1 MDLLIPL
8 LSGAFGAGILSLV
21 QFFVSRHDKKKEAES
36 AERKALR
43 YLMLYIIQDTARELI
58 ADGKAT
64 IDDKRQLHQWHE
76 VYHQG
81 LGGNGDA
88 DKLMDAVDRLPFDTN
103 N

>member
-1 MDLLIPL
+1 MEWIIPL
-8 LSGAFGAGILSLV
+8 LSGAFGAGIFSFV
-21 QFFVSRHDKKKEAES
+21 QFLINRSDKKKEKES

-58 ADGKAT
+58 SNGKAT
-64 IDDKRQLHQWHE
+64 MDDKRQLHQWHE

-88 DKLMDAVDRLPFDTN
+88 DKLMEAVDRLQFDLD
-103 N
+103 

>member
-1 MDLLIPL
+1 MDWLIPL
-8 LSGAFGAGILSLV
+8 LSGAFGAGIFSFV
-21 QFFVSRHDKKKEAES
+21 QFLINRRDKKKEAES

-58 ADGKAT
+58 ADRKAT
-64 IDDKRQLHQWHE
+64 MDEKRQLHQWHE

-88 DKLMDAVDRLPFDTN
+88 DKLMEAVDRLPFDLN
-103 N
+103 

>member
-1 MDLLIPL
+1 MDWIIPL
-8 LSGAFGAGILSLV
+8 LSGAFGAGIFSFV
-21 QFFVSRHDKKKEAES
+21 QFLINRADKKKEKES

-64 IDDKRQLHQWHE
+64 MDDKRQLHQWHE

-88 DKLMDAVDRLPFDTN
+88 DKLMEAVDRLPFDLD
-103 N
+103 

>member
-1 MDLLIPL
+1 MDWIIPL
-8 LSGAFGAGILSLV
+8 LSGAFGAGIFSFV
-21 QFFVSRHDKKKEAES
+21 QFLISRQDKKKEKES

-58 ADGKAT
+58 SDGKAT
-64 IDDKRQLHQWHE
+64 MDEKRQLHQWHE

-88 DKLMDAVDRLPFDTN
+88 DKLMEAVDRLPFDLE
-103 N
+103 

>member
-1 MDLLIPL
+1 MEWIIPL
-8 LSGAFGAGILSLV
+8 LSGAFGAGIFSFV
-21 QFFVSRHDKKKEAES
+21 QFLINRRDKKKEAES

-64 IDDKRQLHQWHE
+64 MDDKRQLHQWHE
-76 VYHQG
+76 VYHNG

-88 DKLMDAVDRLPFDTN
+88 DKLIEAVDRLPFDLD
-103 N
+103 

>member
-1 MDLLIPL
+1 MDWLIPL
-8 LSGAFGAGILSLV
+8 LSGAFGAGIFSFV
-21 QFFVSRHDKKKEAES
+21 QFLINRRDKKKEKES

-58 ADGKAT
+58 SDGKAT
-64 IDDKRQLHQWHE
+64 MDDKRQLHQWHE

-88 DKLMDAVDRLPFDTN
+88 DKLMEAVDQLPFKLD
-103 N
+103 